1 MAWRHS
7 FTSQILVDIS
17 LMMYQ
22 VLRKLLGAKGRNPL
36 IHSCWLRET
45 VNKNKWNTFLNG
57 DTCKGKIK
65 AREGCDEAQFN

>member
-7 FTSQILVDIS
+7 FTSQTFFDIS

-22 VLRKLLGAKGRNPL
+22 VLGKLLGEKAETL

-45 VNKNKWNTFLNG
+45 INKNKWNTFLNG
-57 DTCKGKIK
+57 DNCKGKLK
-65 AREGCDEAQFN
+65 QGGYQ